1 MTESAHKSHHTTIG
15 NYTVLDDAKIVRTA
29 QRLTRRVA
37 ERFPESGLAAV
48 SCSVHQTA
56 CESEARIARLRRP
69 NWPLRSGVGGVLF
82 FCGVV
87 AVYLLFGGISWR
99 EFSDVSLYSDVVGLL
114 EATMGTVVFFIAFVL
129 FLLGLENRIKQRQ
142 VLKALNELRSL
153 AHVVD
158 MHQLTKDPERYLVPG
173 PNTES
178 SPTRNLTLFELGRY
192 LDYCAELLS
201 ILSKISALWAQAFP
215 ETNVLAAVDQVEN
228 LATGLSRKIWQKVT
242 LLERIQGRDPSDWK
256 LDSPKV
262 EQADAADE
270 VERETR

>member
-1 MTESAHKSHHTTIG
+1 M
-15 NYTVLDDAKIVRTA
+15 
-29 QRLTRRVA
+29 
-37 ERFPESGLAAV
+37 
-48 SCSVHQTA
+48 
-56 CESEARIARLRRP
+56 
-69 NWPLRSGVGGVLF
+69 
-82 FCGVV
+82 
-87 AVYLLFGGISWR
+87 
-99 EFSDVSLYSDVVGLL
+99 
-114 EATMGTVVFFIAFVL
+114 
-129 FLLGLENRIKQRQ
+129 GLENRIKQRQ